1 MQDYGNALW
10 LALEL
15 LVSGDPELLEIILLS
30 LRVSLSAMVIAC
42 LIGFPLG
49 AIVAITRFPGRGA
62 ALVLMNT
69 LMGLPP
75 VVVGLGVYLALSNAG
90 PFGWLQLLY
99 TPTAMIIAQTILITP
114 IIAALSRQVIEDLHN
129 EYAEQFRSLV
139 VGRFTAMG
147 ALIRDARI
155 ALLTVAL
162 AGFGRA
168 TAEVGAVI
176 VVGGN
181 IKHLTRV
188 MTTTIALETQKGELA
203 LALALGAVLM
213 LIAIAVNAA
222 VMSLRGTSAR
232 GAYA

>member
-1 MQDYGNALW
+1 MQDYSEALW
-10 LALEL
+10 LALGL
-15 LVSGDPELLEIILLS
+15 LASGDPELLEIIALS

-42 LIGFPLG
+42 IIGFPLG
-49 AIVAITRFPGRGA
+49 AIVAISRFPGRGA
-62 ALVLMNT
+62 VLVLMNT

-75 VVVGLGVYLALSNAG
+75 VVVGLIVYLGLSNAG

-139 VGRFTAMG
+139 VPRLTAMG
-147 ALIRDARI
+147 ALIWDARI

-222 VMSLRGTSAR
+222 VMSLRGTAAR
-232 GAYA
+232 SAYA

>member
-30 LRVSLSAMVIAC
+30 LRVSLSAMVVAC

-232 GAYA
+232 GANA

>member
-1 MQDYGNALW
+1 MQDYGEALW
-10 LALEL
+10 LALR
-15 LVSGDPELLEIILLS
+15 LVLSGDPELLEIILLS
-30 LRVSLSAMVIAC
+30 LRVSLSAMVISC

-49 AIVAITRFPGRGA
+49 AVVAISRFPGRGA
-62 ALVLMNT
+62 LLVLMNA

-75 VVVGLGVYLALSNAG
+75 VVVGLMVYLALSNAG

-114 IIAALSRQVIEDLHN
+114 IIAALSRQVLEDLHN
-129 EYAEQFRSLV
+129 EYAEQFRSLC
-139 VGRFTAMG
+139 VGRFTAMR
-147 ALIRDARI
+147 ALIWDARI
-155 ALLTVAL
+155 ALMTVAL

-176 VVGGN
+176 IVGGN

-188 MTTTIALETQKGELA
+188 MTTTIALETQKGDLA

-213 LIAIAVNAA
+213 VIAIAVNAA
-222 VMSLRGTSAR
+222 VMSLRATATR
-232 GAYA
+232 HAYA

>member
-1 MQDYGNALW
+1 MHGYGNALW
-10 LALEL
+10 VALEL
-15 LVSGDPELLEIILLS
+15 LVSGDRELLEIILLS
-30 LRVSLSAMVIAC
+30 LRVSLSAMVVAC

-49 AIVAITRFPGRGA
+49 AIVAITRFRGRVA
-62 ALVLMNT
+62 VLVLMNT

-75 VVVGLGVYLALSNAG
+75 VVVGLMVYLALSNAG

-139 VGRFTAMG
+139 VPRFTAMG

-213 LIAIAVNAA
+213 LIAIAVTAA
-222 VMSLRGTSAR
+222 VMSLRGTAAR
-232 GAYA
+232 AAYA